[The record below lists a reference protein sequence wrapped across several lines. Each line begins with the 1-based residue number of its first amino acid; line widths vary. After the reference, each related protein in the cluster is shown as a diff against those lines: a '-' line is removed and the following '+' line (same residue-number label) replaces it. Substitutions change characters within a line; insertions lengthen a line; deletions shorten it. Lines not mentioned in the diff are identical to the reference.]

1 MLAMNLRSST
11 GMQKK
16 ICAFCLCGTALFASP
31 VFADRESERGAL
43 AKLILEVD
51 ALTPLIQA
59 AEAQADQDA
68 RIRFQYAWLRQDV
81 ARVRQGIADH
91 LNAPQSEPR
100 RFPPLRGDYRR

>member
-1 MLAMNLRSST
+1 MLAMNLRAST

-16 ICAFCLCGTALFASP
+16 ICAFFLCGTALFASSAL
-31 VFADRESERGAL
+31 ADPESERSAL
-43 AKLILEVD
+43 AKLIHEID
-51 ALTPLIQA
+51 ALTPLVES

>member
-1 MLAMNLRSST
+1 MFAMNLRAST

-16 ICAFCLCGTALFASP
+16 ICAFCLCGTALFASSAL
-31 VFADRESERGAL
+31 ADPESERSAL
-43 AKLILEVD
+43 AKLIHEID
-51 ALTPLIQA
+51 ALTPLVES
-59 AEAQADQDA
+59 AEVRADPDA
-68 RIRFQYAWLRQDV
+68 RIRFQYAWLRQDL

>member
-1 MLAMNLRSST
+1 MNPWASI

-16 ICAFCLCGTALFASP
+16 ICAFCLCATALFASAAL
-31 VFADRESERGAL
+31 ADLDSERSAL
-43 AKLILEVD
+43 AKLIHEID
-51 ALTPLIQA
+51 ALTPMIQA
-59 AEAQADQDA
+59 AEVQADPDL

>member
-1 MLAMNLRSST
+1 
-11 GMQKK
+11 MQKK

>member
-1 MLAMNLRSST
+1 MLAMNLTAST

-16 ICAFCLCGTALFASP
+16 ICAFCLWGTALFAP
-31 VFADRESERGAL
+31 PIFADAESERGAL
-43 AKLILEVD
+43 AKLIHEVD

-59 AEAQADQDA
+59 SEVQADPDL
-68 RIRFQYAWLRQDV
+68 RIRFQYDWLRQDLT
-81 ARVRQGIADH
+81 RVRHGISDH